1 MYRSTI
7 NAEDLNRIMIMQLNE
22 LALFR
27 QQAFVAGKWCDADH
41 QQTSKILN
49 PATLEVI
56 GTVPN
61 MGKAEAERAI
71 EAAKEAWPLWK
82 NKTAKD
88 RSIILK
94 KWFDL
99 IISNADE
106 LAFILTSEQ
115 GKPLAEA
122 KGEILYAASFIE
134 WFAEEAKRV
143 YGDIIP
149 SPYPDARI
157 VVNKQPIGVV
167 AAITP
172 WNFPA
177 AMITRKVAPAL
188 AAGCPC
194 IVKPVPET
202 PFTALAL
209 VDLALQAGVPAEI
222 FSVIT
227 GDAVHIGD
235 AIFESDVVRKFT
247 FTGSTPVGKML
258 LERSAKTLKKVS
270 LELGGNAPFIVFDD
284 ADLDAAI
291 EGALIA
297 KFRNAG
303 QTCVCVNRFLV
314 QAGIYEKFIAALSQ
328 KIQNFNIGNGLEAGH
343 DIGPLINANAVKKV
357 EAHIQDAL
365 DKNGRLVIGGK
376 RHTAGELFFEPTLI
390 ADVTADMDVATQET
404 FGPLAAVFKFET
416 EQQAVEM
423 ANATEFGLAAYCY
436 TKDLGRAWRMSEQ
449 LEYGMVGINKGLISN
464 EVAPFGGI
472 KQSGLGREGSKY
484 GIEDYLEIKYTLFGG
499 LNYE

>member
-1 MYRSTI
+1 
-7 NAEDLNRIMIMQLNE
+7 MQLNE

-41 QQTSKILN
+41 QQTSEILN

-99 IISNADE
+99 IISNADD

-194 IVKPVPET
+194 IVKPAPET

-209 VDLALQAGVPAEI
+209 VDLAVQAGVPAEI

-314 QAGIYEKFIAALSQ
+314 QAGIYEKFIAALSL
-328 KIQNFNIGNGLEAGH
+328 KIQKFNIGNGLEAEH

-376 RHTAGELFFEPTLI
+376 KHTAGELFFEPTLI

-404 FGPLAAVFKFET
+404 FGPLAAIFKFET

-499 LNYE
+499 LNI

>member
-1 MYRSTI
+1 
-7 NAEDLNRIMIMQLNE
+7 MQLNE

-27 QQAFVAGKWCDADH
+27 QQAFIAGKWCDADH

-49 PATLEVI
+49 PATLEII

-194 IVKPVPET
+194 IVKPAPET

-376 RHTAGELFFEPTLI
+376 RHTAAELFFEPTLI

-499 LNYE
+499 LNI

>member
-1 MYRSTI
+1 
-7 NAEDLNRIMIMQLNE
+7 MQLNE

-41 QQTSKILN
+41 QQTSEILN
-49 PATLEVI
+49 PATLEII

-194 IVKPVPET
+194 IVKPAPET

-209 VDLALQAGVPAEI
+209 VDLAVQAGVPAEI

-343 DIGPLINANAVKKV
+343 DMGPLINANAVKKV

-423 ANATEFGLAAYCY
+423 ANATEFGLVAYCY

-499 LNYE
+499 LNI

>member
-1 MYRSTI
+1 
-7 NAEDLNRIMIMQLNE
+7 MQLNE

-41 QQTSKILN
+41 QQTSEILN
-49 PATLEVI
+49 PATLEII

-99 IISNADE
+99 IISNADD

-194 IVKPVPET
+194 IVKPAPET

-209 VDLALQAGVPAEI
+209 VDLAVQAGVPAEI

-227 GDAVHIGD
+227 GDAAHIGD
-235 AIFESDVVRKFT
+235 AIFESDAVRKFT

-376 RHTAGELFFEPTLI
+376 KHVAGELFFEPTLI

-416 EQQAVEM
+416 EQQAVKM

-499 LNYE
+499 LNI

>member
-41 QQTSKILN
+41 QQTSEILN
-49 PATLEVI
+49 PATLEII

-194 IVKPVPET
+194 IVKPAPET

-209 VDLALQAGVPAEI
+209 VDLAVQAGVPAEI

-284 ADLDAAI
+284 ADLEAAI

-365 DKNGRLVIGGK
+365 DKNGRLVVGGK
-376 RHTAGELFFEPTLI
+376 KHKAGELFFEPTLI

-404 FGPLAAVFKFET
+404 FGPLAAVFKFEN

-499 LNYE
+499 LNI

>member
-1 MYRSTI
+1 M
-7 NAEDLNRIMIMQLNE
+7 
-22 LALFR
+22 
-27 QQAFVAGKWCDADH
+27 
-41 QQTSKILN
+41 
-49 PATLEVI
+49 
-56 GTVPN
+56 
-61 MGKAEAERAI
+61 
-71 EAAKEAWPLWK
+71 
-82 NKTAKD
+82 
-88 RSIILK
+88 
-94 KWFDL
+94 
-99 IISNADE
+99 
-106 LAFILTSEQ
+106 AFILTSEQ

-194 IVKPVPET
+194 IVKPAPET

-209 VDLALQAGVPAEI
+209 VDLAVQAGVPAEI

-365 DKNGRLVIGGK
+365 DKNGRLVVGGK
-376 RHTAGELFFEPTLI
+376 KHKAGELFFEPTLI

-499 LNYE
+499 LNI

>member
-1 MYRSTI
+1 
-7 NAEDLNRIMIMQLNE
+7 MQLNE

-41 QQTSKILN
+41 QQTSEILN

-194 IVKPVPET
+194 IVKPAPET

-209 VDLALQAGVPAEI
+209 VDLAVQAGVPAEI

-404 FGPLAAVFKFET
+404 FGPLAAVFKFEA

-499 LNYE
+499 LNI

>member
-1 MYRSTI
+1 
-7 NAEDLNRIMIMQLNE
+7 MQLKDMS
-22 LALFR
+22 LFH
-27 QQAFVAGKWCDADH
+27 QQAFVAGQWCDADNL
-41 QQTSKILN
+41 QRTDIYN
-49 PATLEVI
+49 PATQEII

-61 MGKAEAERAI
+61 MGKTEAERAI
-71 EAAKEAWPLWK
+71 QVATIAWAAWK

-94 KWFDL
+94 RWFEL
-99 IISNADE
+99 MVEQADE

-122 KGEILYAASFIE
+122 RGEILYAASFVE

-143 YGDIIP
+143 YGDIVP

-157 VVNKQPIGVV
+157 VVQKQAIGVV

-194 IVKPVPET
+194 IVKPAPET

-209 VDLALQAGVPAEI
+209 VDLAVQAGIPAEI

-227 GDAVHIGD
+227 GDAVTIGD
-235 AIFESDVVRKFT
+235 AIFESDAVRKFT

-258 LERSAKTLKKVS
+258 YQRSAQTLKKVS

-297 KFRNAG
+297 KYRNAG

-314 QAGIYEKFIAALSQ
+314 QAGIYDKFINALSE
-328 KIQNFNIGNGLEAGH
+328 KVSAFKIGNGLDDDSE
-343 DIGPLINANAVKKV
+343 IGPLINLNAVKKV
-357 EAHIQDAL
+357 EAHVQDAL
-365 DKNGRLVIGGK
+365 SKAARLVTGGQ
-376 RHTAGELFFEPTLI
+376 RHSAGELFYQPTII
-390 ADVTADMDVATQET
+390 ADVTAEMDVATQET

-416 EQQAVEM
+416 EQQALEM

-499 LNYE
+499 LNR

>member
-1 MYRSTI
+1 
-7 NAEDLNRIMIMQLNE
+7 MQLNE

-88 RSIILK
+88 RSMILK

-99 IISNADE
+99 IILNADD

-194 IVKPVPET
+194 IVKPAPET

-209 VDLALQAGVPAEI
+209 VDLAVQAGVPAEI

-314 QAGIYEKFIAALSQ
+314 QAGIYEKFIAALSL
-328 KIQNFNIGNGLEAGH
+328 KIQNFNIGNGLEVGH

-365 DKNGRLVIGGK
+365 DKKGRLVVGGK
-376 RHTAGELFFEPTLI
+376 KHIAGELFFEPTLI

-404 FGPLAAVFKFET
+404 FGPLAAIFKFET

-472 KQSGLGREGSKY
+472 KQSGMGREGSKY

-499 LNYE
+499 LNI

>member
-1 MYRSTI
+1 
-7 NAEDLNRIMIMQLNE
+7 MQLNE

-27 QQAFVAGKWCDADH
+27 QQAFIAGKWCDADH

-49 PATLEVI
+49 PATLEII

-82 NKTAKD
+82 NKTAKE

-194 IVKPVPET
+194 IVKPAPET

-209 VDLALQAGVPAEI
+209 VDLAVQAGVPAEI

-227 GDAVHIGD
+227 GDAAHIGD
-235 AIFESDVVRKFT
+235 AIFESDIVRKFT

-343 DIGPLINANAVKKV
+343 DIGPLINASAVKKV

-365 DKNGRLVIGGK
+365 DKNGRLVVGGK
-376 RHTAGELFFEPTLI
+376 KHKAGELFFEPTLI

-499 LNYE
+499 LNI

>member
-1 MYRSTI
+1 
-7 NAEDLNRIMIMQLNE
+7 MQLNE

-41 QQTSKILN
+41 QQTSEILN
-49 PATLEVI
+49 PATLEII

-157 VVNKQPIGVV
+157 VVNKQPIGVI

-194 IVKPVPET
+194 IVKPAPET

-365 DKNGRLVIGGK
+365 DKNGRLVVGGK
-376 RHTAGELFFEPTLI
+376 KHKAGELFFEPTLI

-499 LNYE
+499 LNI

>member
-1 MYRSTI
+1 
-7 NAEDLNRIMIMQLNE
+7 MQLNE

-41 QQTSKILN
+41 QQTSEILN
-49 PATLEVI
+49 PATLEII

-194 IVKPVPET
+194 IVKPAPET

-209 VDLALQAGVPAEI
+209 VDLAVQAGVPAEI

-284 ADLDAAI
+284 ADLEAAI

-328 KIQNFNIGNGLEAGH
+328 KIQSFNIGNGLEAGH

-365 DKNGRLVIGGK
+365 DKNGRLVVGGK
-376 RHTAGELFFEPTLI
+376 KHKAGELFFEPTLI

-404 FGPLAAVFKFET
+404 FGPLAAVFKFEN

-499 LNYE
+499 LNI

>member
-1 MYRSTI
+1 
-7 NAEDLNRIMIMQLNE
+7 
-22 LALFR
+22 
-27 QQAFVAGKWCDADH
+27 
-41 QQTSKILN
+41 
-49 PATLEVI
+49 
-56 GTVPN
+56 
-61 MGKAEAERAI
+61 
-71 EAAKEAWPLWK
+71 
-82 NKTAKD
+82 
-88 RSIILK
+88 

-194 IVKPVPET
+194 IVKPAPET

-209 VDLALQAGVPAEI
+209 VDLAVQAGVPAEI

-284 ADLDAAI
+284 ADLEAAI

-365 DKNGRLVIGGK
+365 DKNGRLVVGGK
-376 RHTAGELFFEPTLI
+376 KHKAGELFFEPTLI

-404 FGPLAAVFKFET
+404 FGPLAAVFKFEN

-499 LNYE
+499 LNI

>member
-1 MYRSTI
+1 
-7 NAEDLNRIMIMQLNE
+7 MQLNE

-41 QQTSKILN
+41 QQTSEILN

-94 KWFDL
+94 KWFVL

-194 IVKPVPET
+194 IVKPAPET

-209 VDLALQAGVPAEI
+209 VDLAVQAGVPAEI

-227 GDAVHIGD
+227 GDAAHIGD

-365 DKNGRLVIGGK
+365 DKNGRLVVGGK
-376 RHTAGELFFEPTLI
+376 KHKAGELFFEPTLI

-404 FGPLAAVFKFET
+404 FGPLAAIFKFET

-499 LNYE
+499 LNI

>member
-1 MYRSTI
+1 
-7 NAEDLNRIMIMQLNE
+7 MQLNE

-41 QQTSKILN
+41 QQTSEILN

-194 IVKPVPET
+194 IVKPAPET

-209 VDLALQAGVPAEI
+209 VDLAVQAGVPAEI

-423 ANATEFGLAAYCY
+423 ANATEFGLATYCY

-499 LNYE
+499 LNI

>member
-1 MYRSTI
+1 
-7 NAEDLNRIMIMQLNE
+7 MQLNQMP
-22 LALFR
+22 LFH
-27 QQAFVAGKWCDADH
+27 QQAFVAGQWCNADN
-41 QQTSKILN
+41 QQTSDIYN
-49 PATLEVI
+49 PATQEII

-61 MGKAEAERAI
+61 MGKAEAQRAI
-71 EAAKEAWPLWK
+71 QAAVHGWDAWK

-99 IISNADE
+99 MVQHADE

-122 KGEILYAASFIE
+122 RGEILYAASFIE

-143 YGDIIP
+143 YGDVIP

-157 VVNKQPIGVV
+157 MVTKQPIGVV

-177 AMITRKVAPAL
+177 AMITRKVGPAL

-194 IVKPVPET
+194 IVKPAPET

-209 VDLALQAGVPAEI
+209 VDLAVQAGMPAEI

-227 GDAVHIGD
+227 GDAISIGD
-235 AIFESDVVRKFT
+235 AIFESDDVRKFT
-247 FTGSTPVGKML
+247 FTGSTPVGKL
-258 LERSAKTLKKVS
+258 LYQRSAQTLKKVS

-291 EGALIA
+291 DGALIA
-297 KFRNAG
+297 KYRNAG

-314 QAGIYEKFIAALSQ
+314 QAGIYEKFITALKEKVAA
-328 KIQNFNIGNGLEAGH
+328 FTIGNGLEQGNE
-343 DIGPLINANAVKKV
+343 IGPLINENAVKKV
-357 EAHIQDAL
+357 EAHVADAL
-365 DKNGRLVIGGK
+365 TKSARLITGGQ
-376 RHTAGELFFEPTLI
+376 RHTAGDLFYQPTII
-390 ADVTADMDVATQET
+390 ADVTSEMDVATQET
-404 FGPLAAVFKFET
+404 FGPLAAIFKFDT
-416 EQQAVEM
+416 EQQAIEM

-436 TKDLGRAWRMSEQ
+436 TQDLGRAWRMSEQ

-472 KQSGLGREGSKY
+472 KSSGLGREGSKY

-499 LNYE
+499 I

>member
-1 MYRSTI
+1 
-7 NAEDLNRIMIMQLNE
+7 MQLNE

-41 QQTSKILN
+41 QQTSEILN

-188 AAGCPC
+188 AASCPC
-194 IVKPVPET
+194 IVKPAPET

-209 VDLALQAGVPAEI
+209 VDLAVQAGVPAEI

-365 DKNGRLVIGGK
+365 DKNGRLVVGGK
-376 RHTAGELFFEPTLI
+376 KHKAGELFFEPTLI

-499 LNYE
+499 LNI

>member
-1 MYRSTI
+1 
-7 NAEDLNRIMIMQLNE
+7 MQLNE

-41 QQTSKILN
+41 QQTSEILN

-99 IISNADE
+99 IISNADD

-194 IVKPVPET
+194 IVKPAPET

-209 VDLALQAGVPAEI
+209 VDLAVQAGVPAEI

-328 KIQNFNIGNGLEAGH
+328 KIQNFNIGNGLEVGR

-365 DKNGRLVIGGK
+365 DKKGRLVIGGK
-376 RHTAGELFFEPTLI
+376 KHKAGELFFEPTLI

-472 KQSGLGREGSKY
+472 KHSGLGREGSKY

-499 LNYE
+499 LNI

>member
-1 MYRSTI
+1 
-7 NAEDLNRIMIMQLNE
+7 MQLNE

-41 QQTSKILN
+41 QQTSEILN
-49 PATLEVI
+49 PATLEII

-194 IVKPVPET
+194 IVKPAPET

-209 VDLALQAGVPAEI
+209 VDLAVQAGVPAEI

-247 FTGSTPVGKML
+247 FTGSTPVGKIL

-436 TKDLGRAWRMSEQ
+436 TKDLGLAWRMSEQ

-499 LNYE
+499 LNI

>member
-1 MYRSTI
+1 
-7 NAEDLNRIMIMQLNE
+7 MQLNE

-27 QQAFVAGKWCDADH
+27 QQAFVAGKWCDADY
-41 QQTSKILN
+41 QQTSEILN
-49 PATLEVI
+49 PATLEII

-194 IVKPVPET
+194 IVKPAPET

-209 VDLALQAGVPAEI
+209 VDLAVQAGVPAEI

-404 FGPLAAVFKFET
+404 FGPLAAIFKFET

-499 LNYE
+499 LNI

>member
-27 QQAFVAGKWCDADH
+27 QQAFIAGKWCDADH

-49 PATLEVI
+49 PATLEII

-194 IVKPVPET
+194 IVKPAPET

-209 VDLALQAGVPAEI
+209 VDLAVQAGVPAEI

-365 DKNGRLVIGGK
+365 DKNGRLVVGGK
-376 RHTAGELFFEPTLI
+376 KHKAGELFFEPTLI

-499 LNYE
+499 LNI

>member
-1 MYRSTI
+1 
-7 NAEDLNRIMIMQLNE
+7 MQLNE

-94 KWFDL
+94 KWFNL

-194 IVKPVPET
+194 IVKPAPET

-328 KIQNFNIGNGLEAGH
+328 KIQNFNIGNGLEARH

-499 LNYE
+499 LNI

>member
-1 MYRSTI
+1 
-7 NAEDLNRIMIMQLNE
+7 MQLNE

-41 QQTSKILN
+41 QQTSEILN
-49 PATLEVI
+49 PATLEII

-99 IISNADE
+99 IISNADD

-188 AAGCPC
+188 AAGCSC
-194 IVKPVPET
+194 IVKPAPET

-209 VDLALQAGVPAEI
+209 VDLAVQAGVPAEI

-227 GDAVHIGD
+227 GDAAHISD

-365 DKNGRLVIGGK
+365 DKNGRLVVGGK
-376 RHTAGELFFEPTLI
+376 KHKAGELFFEPTLI

-499 LNYE
+499 LNI

>member
-1 MYRSTI
+1 
-7 NAEDLNRIMIMQLNE
+7 MQLNE

-41 QQTSKILN
+41 QQTSEILN
-49 PATLEVI
+49 PATLEII

-194 IVKPVPET
+194 IVKPAPET

-209 VDLALQAGVPAEI
+209 VDLAVQAGVPAEI
-222 FSVIT
+222 FTVIT

-284 ADLDAAI
+284 ADLEAAI

-365 DKNGRLVIGGK
+365 DKNGRLVVGGK
-376 RHTAGELFFEPTLI
+376 KHKAGELFFEPTLI

-404 FGPLAAVFKFET
+404 FGPLAAVFKFEN

-499 LNYE
+499 LNI

>member
-1 MYRSTI
+1 
-7 NAEDLNRIMIMQLNE
+7 MQLNE

-194 IVKPVPET
+194 IVKPAPET

-209 VDLALQAGVPAEI
+209 VDLAVQAGVPAEI

-235 AIFESDVVRKFT
+235 AIFESDVVHKFT

-499 LNYE
+499 LNI

>member
-27 QQAFVAGKWCDADH
+27 QQAFIAGKWCDADH

-49 PATLEVI
+49 PATLEIV

-194 IVKPVPET
+194 IVKPAPET

-209 VDLALQAGVPAEI
+209 VDLAVQAGVPAEI

-284 ADLDAAI
+284 ADLEAAI

-499 LNYE
+499 LNI

>member
-1 MYRSTI
+1 
-7 NAEDLNRIMIMQLNE
+7 MQLNE

-41 QQTSKILN
+41 QQTSEILN

-71 EAAKEAWPLWK
+71 EATKEAWPLWK

-157 VVNKQPIGVV
+157 VVNKQPIGVI

-194 IVKPVPET
+194 IVKPAPET

-209 VDLALQAGVPAEI
+209 VDLAVQAGVPAEI

-499 LNYE
+499 LNI

>member
-1 MYRSTI
+1 
-7 NAEDLNRIMIMQLNE
+7 MQLNE

-41 QQTSKILN
+41 QQTSEILN
-49 PATLEVI
+49 PATLEII

-194 IVKPVPET
+194 IVKPAPET

-227 GDAVHIGD
+227 GEAVHIGD

-404 FGPLAAVFKFET
+404 FGPLAAVFKFEI

-484 GIEDYLEIKYTLFGG
+484 GIEDYLEIKFTLFGG
-499 LNYE
+499 LNI

>member
-1 MYRSTI
+1 
-7 NAEDLNRIMIMQLNE
+7 MQLNE

-41 QQTSKILN
+41 QQTSEILN

-99 IISNADE
+99 IISNADD

-194 IVKPVPET
+194 IVKPAPET

-209 VDLALQAGVPAEI
+209 VDLAVQAGVPAEI

-227 GDAVHIGD
+227 GDAVLIGD

-314 QAGIYEKFIAALSQ
+314 QAGIYEKFVAALSQ

-376 RHTAGELFFEPTLI
+376 KHTAGELFFEPTLI

-499 LNYE
+499 LNI

>member
-1 MYRSTI
+1 
-7 NAEDLNRIMIMQLNE
+7 MQLNE

-41 QQTSKILN
+41 QQTSEILN
-49 PATLEVI
+49 PATLEII

-194 IVKPVPET
+194 IVKPAPET

-209 VDLALQAGVPAEI
+209 VDLAVQAGVPAEI

-284 ADLDAAI
+284 ADLEAAI

-357 EAHIQDAL
+357 EANIQDAL
-365 DKNGRLVIGGK
+365 DKNGRLVVGGK
-376 RHTAGELFFEPTLI
+376 KHKAGELFFEPTLI

-404 FGPLAAVFKFET
+404 FGPLAAVFKFEN

-499 LNYE
+499 LNI

>member
-41 QQTSKILN
+41 QQTSEILN

-194 IVKPVPET
+194 IVKPAPET

-209 VDLALQAGVPAEI
+209 VDLAVQAGVPAEI

-499 LNYE
+499 LNI

>member
-1 MYRSTI
+1 
-7 NAEDLNRIMIMQLNE
+7 MIMQLNE

-41 QQTSKILN
+41 QQTSEILN

-99 IISNADE
+99 IISNADD

-194 IVKPVPET
+194 IVKPAPET

-209 VDLALQAGVPAEI
+209 VDLAVQAGVPAEI
-222 FSVIT
+222 FSVVT

-314 QAGIYEKFIAALSQ
+314 QAGIYEKFIVALSQ

-365 DKNGRLVIGGK
+365 DKNGRLVVGGK
-376 RHTAGELFFEPTLI
+376 KHKAGELFFEPTLI

-499 LNYE
+499 LNI

>member
-1 MYRSTI
+1 
-7 NAEDLNRIMIMQLNE
+7 MQLNE

-41 QQTSKILN
+41 QQTSEILN

-194 IVKPVPET
+194 IVKPAPET

-209 VDLALQAGVPAEI
+209 VDLAVQAGVPAEI

-227 GDAVHIGD
+227 GDAAHIGD

-376 RHTAGELFFEPTLI
+376 KHKAGELFFEPTLI

-499 LNYE
+499 LNI

>member
-1 MYRSTI
+1 
-7 NAEDLNRIMIMQLNE
+7 MQLNE

-41 QQTSKILN
+41 QQTSEILN
-49 PATLEVI
+49 PATLEII

-194 IVKPVPET
+194 IVKPAPET

-209 VDLALQAGVPAEI
+209 VDLAVQAGVPAEI

-365 DKNGRLVIGGK
+365 DKNGRLVVGGK
-376 RHTAGELFFEPTLI
+376 KHKAGELFFEPTLI
-390 ADVTADMDVATQET
+390 ADVTADMNVATQET
-404 FGPLAAVFKFET
+404 FGPLAAIFKFET

-499 LNYE
+499 LNI

>member
-1 MYRSTI
+1 
-7 NAEDLNRIMIMQLNE
+7 MQLNE

-41 QQTSKILN
+41 QQTSEILN

-61 MGKAEAERAI
+61 MGKAEAERTI

-99 IISNADE
+99 IISNADD

-194 IVKPVPET
+194 IVKPAPET

-209 VDLALQAGVPAEI
+209 VDLAVQAGVPAEI

-235 AIFESDVVRKFT
+235 AIFESDVVRKLT

-499 LNYE
+499 LNI

>member
-1 MYRSTI
+1 
-7 NAEDLNRIMIMQLNE
+7 MQLNE

-41 QQTSKILN
+41 QQTSEILN
-49 PATLEVI
+49 PATLEII

-194 IVKPVPET
+194 IVKPAPET

-209 VDLALQAGVPAEI
+209 VDLAVQAGVPAEI

-284 ADLDAAI
+284 ADLEAAI

-365 DKNGRLVIGGK
+365 DKNGRLVVGGK
-376 RHTAGELFFEPTLI
+376 KHKAGELFFEPTLI

-404 FGPLAAVFKFET
+404 FGPLAAVFKFEN

-484 GIEDYLEIKYTLFGG
+484 GIE
-499 LNYE
+499 

>member
-1 MYRSTI
+1 
-7 NAEDLNRIMIMQLNE
+7 MQLNE

-41 QQTSKILN
+41 QQTSEILN
-49 PATLEVI
+49 PATLEII

-194 IVKPVPET
+194 IVKPAPET

-209 VDLALQAGVPAEI
+209 VDLAVQAGVPAEI

-284 ADLDAAI
+284 ADLEAAI

-365 DKNGRLVIGGK
+365 DKNGRLVVGGK
-376 RHTAGELFFEPTLI
+376 KHKAGELFFEPTLI

-404 FGPLAAVFKFET
+404 FGPLAAVFKFEN

-464 EVAPFGGI
+464 EVAP
-472 KQSGLGREGSKY
+472 
-484 GIEDYLEIKYTLFGG
+484 
-499 LNYE
+499 

>member
-1 MYRSTI
+1 
-7 NAEDLNRIMIMQLNE
+7 MQLNE

-41 QQTSKILN
+41 QQTSEILN

-99 IISNADE
+99 IISNADD

-157 VVNKQPIGVV
+157 IVNKQPIGVV

-194 IVKPVPET
+194 IVKPAPET

-365 DKNGRLVIGGK
+365 DKNGRLVVGGK
-376 RHTAGELFFEPTLI
+376 KHKAGELFFEPTLI

-499 LNYE
+499 LNI